1 MKALLITQISIQT
14 KMSGVI
20 SYGIIVIIYI
30 HYREH
35 LIEPASCIGLPQ
47 LTKPTHLGRL
57 IGCLLAAPA
66 PFGPARDSRPWS
78 CVLVRPASG
87 FHHLKTPTTSG
98 DGDSPPIF
106 PIVSYVFSKG
116 SSRNPSVPQLPLGLG
131 HPSLRKPITF
141 LAPNVW
147 GFFFRFATT
156 AWDAEEQICL
166 Q

>member
-20 SYGIIVIIYI
+20 LYGIIVIIYI
-30 HYREH
+30 YTHYPEH

-98 DGDSPPIF
+98 DGDSPQSSLLF
-106 PIVSYVFSKG
+106 PMF
-116 SSRNPSVPQLPLGLG
+116 
-131 HPSLRKPITF
+131 SLR
-141 LAPNVW
+141 V
-147 GFFFRFATT
+147 
-156 AWDAEEQICL
+156 L
-166 Q
+166 QETPVFPVTPWSWTPLP